1 MKLLS
6 LIIEEKKKMHKIT
19 PVERKFLNLLNK
31 MGVDPNDPGEV
42 WTKLTRDP
50 LHLKDE
56 DLSLRLTY
64 IFTEH
69 WMDPDDEGET
79 FDDLITIDLSGF
91 NDTSQFDDEVRALS
105 LETGT
110 PPFMLERSPYRQY
123 GLSVYNDIL
132 NGEEYAVGDDNE
144 VEDAML
150 QYASDQLEYLDN
162 FEEWWLDNYISPDE
176 YAIEQFV
183 EETVDNRLDDMA
195 GDEIIDEAGYD
206 QPEMED
212 EVDELMSKVEEFQEK
227 MDEMQ
232 EEIEELEEQ
241 LGEMEEDD
249 EEAFTTEEYQEI
261 EEEILDKEL
270 EIGDLESDRD
280 EAEGDASELRTKIDE
295 LEETA
300 REELKEK
307 YMESLQDDIDSE
319 GLEYFTGN
327 YGMDRDDA
335 IDYYFHFDR
344 DSAESDLAGET
355 DWGDALSPAYG
366 NYGEQ
371 EVDGITYY
379 TFEQ

>member
-19 PVERKFLNLLNK
+19 PIERKFLNLLNK
-31 MGVDPNDPGEV
+31 MGVDPIDPADV
-42 WTKLTRDP
+42 WSKLTRDP
-50 LHLKDE
+50 LHLADE
-56 DLSLRLTY
+56 ELALRLTY

-69 WMDPDDEGET
+69 WMDPGDEDET

-91 NDTSQFDDEVRALS
+91 NNTEQFDDEVRALS

-110 PPFMLERSPYRQY
+110 PPFMFERLPYRQY
-123 GLSVYNDIL
+123 GLAVYTDL
-132 NGEEYAVGDDNE
+132 VDSQDYAVGTDAE

-150 QYASDQLEYLDN
+150 DYAKDSLDDLDN
-162 FEEWWLDNYISPDE
+162 FEEWWLDSYIEPDQ

-183 EETVDNRLDDMA
+183 EETVDNRLDDMS
-195 GDEIIDEAGYD
+195 DTDIIDEAGYD
-206 QPEMED
+206 QDEMEE
-212 EVDELMSKVEEFQEK
+212 EVNELVYKSEEFQEK

-232 EEIEELEEQ
+232 EEIDELQEQ
-241 LGEMEEDD
+241 LDEMEEED
-249 EEAFTTEEYQEI
+249 EEAYLEDEYQEI
-261 EEEILDKEL
+261 EEEISDKE
-270 EIGDLESDRD
+270 IDMGDFEAERD
-280 EAEGDASELRTKIDE
+280 EAEEEASELRTKIDE

-307 YMESLQDDIDSE
+307 YIESLQDDIDSE
-319 GLEYFTGN
+319 GLEYFTSN

-344 DSAESDLAGET
+344 DSAESDFASEQ
-355 DWGDALSPAYG
+355 DWGDALSPSYG
-366 NYGEQ
+366 QYSEQ
-371 EVDGITYY
+371 EVDDETYY

>member
-31 MGVDPNDPGEV
+31 MGVDPNDPADV
-42 WTKLTRDP
+42 WSNLTRDP

-56 DLSLRLTY
+56 ELSLRLTY

-69 WMDPDDEGET
+69 WMDPDDEDET

-91 NDTSQFDDEVRALS
+91 NSTEQFDDEVRALS

-110 PPFMLERSPYRQY
+110 PPFMFENLPYNQH
-123 GLSVYNDIL
+123 GLSVYTDLVNSTD
-132 NGEEYAVGDDNE
+132 YAVGTDTE

-150 QYASDQLEYLDN
+150 DYANDQLEDLDN
-162 FEEWWLDNYISPDE
+162 FEEWWLDSYIEPDE

-183 EETVDNRLDDMA
+183 EETVDNRLDDMSE
-195 GDEIIDEAGYD
+195 DEIIDEAGYD
-206 QPEMED
+206 QDEME
-212 EVDELMSKVEEFQEK
+212 EEINELVFKVEEFQEK

-232 EEIEELEEQ
+232 EEIDELQEQ
-241 LGEMEEDD
+241 LEEMEEDD
-249 EEAFTTEEYQEI
+249 EEAFTTDEYMEI
-261 EEEILDKEL
+261 EEEISDKEID
-270 EIGDLESDRD
+270 IGDFEAQRD

-327 YGMDRDDA
+327 YGMDREDA

-344 DSAESDLAGET
+344 DSAAIDFAGEQ
-355 DWGDALSPAYG
+355 DWGDALSPGYSD
-366 NYGEQ
+366 YSEQ
-371 EVDGITYY
+371 EVDGETYY